1 MVMTGGKDIQNHQQP
16 KATSMVFTALE
27 WELKIVATLL
37 TKLCTFQDLK
47 EEMAPGH
54 KPRTNKAEC
63 SQRKCLCI
71 IGTVFSL

>member
-54 KPRTNKAEC
+54 QATH
-63 SQRKCLCI
+63 QQ
-71 IGTVFSL
+71 G